1 MGYTQVGRIEKVEHK
16 EEDMRISFTTTIGQH
31 KKTWQI
37 TGKEI
42 DTIKILD
49 MEEPDMVKDAI
60 KWDKTDV
67 HITTKDAELIVRL
80 NRGIQKQDN
89 GYVINMLTENKDTG
103 TLTTKHIPLKDVLKV
118 EHTKE
123 SENKNK
129 VKRTINQRV
138 NNRFIVENVEK
149 HEKGKPIR
157 FHKILNE

>member
-1 MGYTQVGRIEKVEHK
+1 
-16 EEDMRISFTTTIGQH
+16 
-31 KKTWQI
+31 
-37 TGKEI
+37 
-42 DTIKILD
+42 
-49 MEEPDMVKDAI
+49 MVKDAI